1 MDSGET
7 PPPSGGFVISGQLK
21 FFKLL
26 RTIAYIDGFN
36 LYFGCLKRV
45 PHCRWL
51 DVEALVRLLC
61 KENNPNANIVSI
73 QYFTA
78 PIKAGLS
85 PRGVEPVKAQ
95 SDYLRAL
102 KAHSPTVEIIEG
114 KYFIV
119 PGSYHEDTK
128 PIDFTQK
135 HKVLKPEEKQTDVN
149 IALHMLRDATDQV
162 CEQQVLF
169 SNDSDYTPILS
180 IIKQR
185 HPDIRLGVVPPV
197 LSGEV
202 KRYPSRELT
211 NLSDWARKPIQESIL
226 SSCQLPN
233 KIPTRKK
240 PIFKPAHW
248 N

>member
-1 MDSGET
+1 M
-7 PPPSGGFVISGQLK
+7 
-21 FFKLL
+21 

-36 LYFGCLKRV
+36 LYFGCLKNA

-51 DVEALVRLLC
+51 NVESLVRRLC
-61 KENNPNANIVSI
+61 KENNPETDIVSI

-78 PIKAGLS
+78 PIKSGLS
-85 PRGVEPVKAQ
+85 PRGIESVKAQ

-102 KAHSPTVEIIEG
+102 KAHCPFVDIIEG

-119 PGSYHEDTK
+119 PASYYGDTK
-128 PIDFTQK
+128 PIDFSKK
-135 HKVLKPEEKQTDVN
+135 HKVLRPEEKQTDVN
-149 IALHMLRDATDQV
+149 IALHMLRDATDQI
-162 CEQQVLF
+162 CNQQVLF
-169 SNDSDYTPILS
+169 SNDSDYAPIFAM
-180 IIKQR
+180 IKQR
-185 HPDIRLGVVPPV
+185 HPDMRLGVVPPI

-211 NLSDWARKPIQESIL
+211 DLSNWSRRSIRESTL
-226 SSCQLPN
+226 NNCQLPD

-248 N
+248 NKPSNHS